1 MLSYVDDEESYGGQQ
16 STGEVVL
23 DEVMMFEEPS
33 EGYANVAGDSRKA
46 QLIERKSDEG
56 YGSSAASHQLRP
68 VNSNALK
75 RKTRSFQ

>member
-1 MLSYVDDEESYGGQQ
+1 MLSYVEDEESYGGQ
-16 STGEVVL
+16 VVL

-33 EGYANVAGDSRKA
+33 EGYANAAGDSRKA
-46 QLIERKSDEG
+46 QWIERKGDEG
-56 YGSSAASHQLRP
+56 HGSHQLRP

>member
-1 MLSYVDDEESYGGQQ
+1 MLSYVEDEESYGGQ
-16 STGEVVL
+16 VVL
-23 DEVMMFEEPS
+23 DEVMMFEEPN
-33 EGYANVAGDSRKA
+33 EGYANAAGDSRKA
-46 QLIERKSDEG
+46 QLIERKSDKG